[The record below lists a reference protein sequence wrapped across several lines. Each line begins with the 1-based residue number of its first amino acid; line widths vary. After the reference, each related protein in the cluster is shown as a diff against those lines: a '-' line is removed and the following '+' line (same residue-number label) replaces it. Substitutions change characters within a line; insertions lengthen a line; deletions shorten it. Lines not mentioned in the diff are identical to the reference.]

1 MKSKICLVAPHKDIA
16 NAVRDVIQE
25 QGEALLCDI
34 TIVEGDMENGVRLS
48 KPTVE
53 KGVDAII
60 SRGGTAH
67 VLAEAY
73 PRIPV
78 IEIQVDALDILKTI
92 RSIPSGK
99 HIGFISYSNV
109 IYQYQAM
116 AEVLDNH
123 PITYFHF
130 VTQGEEPLIEHYV
143 QEAKEAGVDILI
155 GGAHVQTYAKRQ
167 GIKSIFLLAGK
178 DTILKAIREEE
189 ASIQV
194 RKKERESLKVVND
207 IVDHAFIGIAVFD
220 KHAHLQKWNTTLL
233 TFFPQLVS
241 KNTEQVKE
249 ALYDIFSG
257 SQLLAVLK
265 RQSPDLGEI
274 LHIEKQ
280 SYALRW
286 HRIIEKGRIV
296 GAIAFLQEANQ
307 LQSYVRSVRR
317 KLQEKGLVAQYTI
330 DDIIGNSLAVRKVKK
345 EAEKYAATSS
355 TVLITGESG
364 TGKEMMAQAIHNL
377 SKRRKGPFV
386 AINCSAFTES
396 LLESELFGYEDGAFT
411 GGIRGGK
418 AGVFELAD
426 GGTLFL
432 DEIGDMPYI
441 LQNRLLRVLQEHV
454 VMRVGGSKV
463 IPVDVR
469 IIAAT
474 NQDLKQ
480 AIEANQ
486 FRLDLF
492 FRLDVLRI
500 RMPALRERTSDIPL
514 LANIFLV
521 KMNQRYKTKKSFAP
535 DVLRYLAQLPWIGNV
550 RQLRNIVER
559 VVLMTEGYTITLNQ
573 IRQVTADDITESVND
588 EERQNQIERL
598 LQEGKNYSE
607 IARIL
612 GVSRST
618 LWRMRKRSN

>member
-1 MKSKICLVAPHKDIA
+1 M
-16 NAVRDVIQE
+16 
-25 QGEALLCDI
+25 
-34 TIVEGDMENGVRLS
+34 
-48 KPTVE
+48 
-53 KGVDAII
+53 
-60 SRGGTAH
+60 
-67 VLAEAY
+67 
-73 PRIPV
+73 
-78 IEIQVDALDILKTI
+78 
-92 RSIPSGK
+92 
-99 HIGFISYSNV
+99 
-109 IYQYQAM
+109 
-116 AEVLDNH
+116 
-123 PITYFHF
+123 
-130 VTQGEEPLIEHYV
+130 
-143 QEAKEAGVDILI
+143 
-155 GGAHVQTYAKRQ
+155 
-167 GIKSIFLLAGK
+167 
-178 DTILKAIREEE
+178 
-189 ASIQV
+189 
-194 RKKERESLKVVND
+194 
-207 IVDHAFIGIAVFD
+207 
-220 KHAHLQKWNTTLL
+220 
-233 TFFPQLVS
+233 
-241 KNTEQVKE
+241 
-249 ALYDIFSG
+249 
-257 SQLLAVLK
+257 
-265 RQSPDLGEI
+265 
-274 LHIEKQ
+274 
-280 SYALRW
+280 
-286 HRIIEKGRIV
+286 
-296 GAIAFLQEANQ
+296 
-307 LQSYVRSVRR
+307 
-317 KLQEKGLVAQYTI
+317 
-330 DDIIGNSLAVRKVKK
+330 AVRKVKK

-588 EERQNQIERL
+588 EEGQNQIERL

>member
-1 MKSKICLVAPHKDIA
+1 
-16 NAVRDVIQE
+16 
-25 QGEALLCDI
+25 
-34 TIVEGDMENGVRLS
+34 
-48 KPTVE
+48 
-53 KGVDAII
+53 
-60 SRGGTAH
+60 
-67 VLAEAY
+67 
-73 PRIPV
+73 
-78 IEIQVDALDILKTI
+78 
-92 RSIPSGK
+92 
-99 HIGFISYSNV
+99 
-109 IYQYQAM
+109 
-116 AEVLDNH
+116 
-123 PITYFHF
+123 
-130 VTQGEEPLIEHYV
+130 
-143 QEAKEAGVDILI
+143 
-155 GGAHVQTYAKRQ
+155 
-167 GIKSIFLLAGK
+167 
-178 DTILKAIREEE
+178 
-189 ASIQV
+189 
-194 RKKERESLKVVND
+194 
-207 IVDHAFIGIAVFD
+207 
-220 KHAHLQKWNTTLL
+220 
-233 TFFPQLVS
+233 
-241 KNTEQVKE
+241 
-249 ALYDIFSG
+249 
-257 SQLLAVLK
+257 
-265 RQSPDLGEI
+265 
-274 LHIEKQ
+274 
-280 SYALRW
+280 
-286 HRIIEKGRIV
+286 
-296 GAIAFLQEANQ
+296 
-307 LQSYVRSVRR
+307 
-317 KLQEKGLVAQYTI
+317 
-330 DDIIGNSLAVRKVKK
+330 
-345 EAEKYAATSS
+345 
-355 TVLITGESG
+355 
-364 TGKEMMAQAIHNL
+364 MMAQAIHNL

-559 VVLMTEGYTITLNQ
+559 VILMTEGYTITLNQ

-588 EERQNQIERL
+588 EEGQNQIERL

>member
-1 MKSKICLVAPHKDIA
+1 M
-16 NAVRDVIQE
+16 
-25 QGEALLCDI
+25 
-34 TIVEGDMENGVRLS
+34 
-48 KPTVE
+48 
-53 KGVDAII
+53 
-60 SRGGTAH
+60 
-67 VLAEAY
+67 
-73 PRIPV
+73 
-78 IEIQVDALDILKTI
+78 
-92 RSIPSGK
+92 
-99 HIGFISYSNV
+99 
-109 IYQYQAM
+109 
-116 AEVLDNH
+116 
-123 PITYFHF
+123 
-130 VTQGEEPLIEHYV
+130 
-143 QEAKEAGVDILI
+143 
-155 GGAHVQTYAKRQ
+155 
-167 GIKSIFLLAGK
+167 
-178 DTILKAIREEE
+178 
-189 ASIQV
+189 
-194 RKKERESLKVVND
+194 
-207 IVDHAFIGIAVFD
+207 
-220 KHAHLQKWNTTLL
+220 
-233 TFFPQLVS
+233 
-241 KNTEQVKE
+241 
-249 ALYDIFSG
+249 
-257 SQLLAVLK
+257 
-265 RQSPDLGEI
+265 
-274 LHIEKQ
+274 
-280 SYALRW
+280 
-286 HRIIEKGRIV
+286 
-296 GAIAFLQEANQ
+296 
-307 LQSYVRSVRR
+307 RR

-588 EERQNQIERL
+588 EEGQNQIERL